1 MARSWLWGSQIA
13 VKKKTSSKTYWSI
26 LKTFYNTKKAPII
39 PPILIENKLE
49 TDFFK
54 KANYFNKFFASK
66 CTPLS
71 NSSSIPS
78 SLDLETEA
86 RLMSINFSDNDILK
100 IIRSLDI
107 NKAHDHDDIS
117 IRMVKICDDA
127 ISKLLSVIY
136 KNVIKQVSILMH
148 AKSLALSQS
157 TRKEVKKLLTIT
169 D

>member
-1 MARSWLWGSQIA
+1 M
-13 VKKKTSSKTYWSI
+13 
-26 LKTFYNTKKAPII
+26 PII

-71 NSSSIPS
+71 NRSSLPS

-86 RLMSINFSDNDILK
+86 RLTSISLLGNDILK

-107 NKAHDHDDIS
+107 NKTHGHDDIS
-117 IRMVKICDDA
+117 VRMVKICDDS
-127 ISKLLSVIY
+127 IKKPLSIIY
-136 KNVIKQVSILMH
+136 KNWIKTGIYPNVW
-148 AKSLALSQS
+148 KSLTLSQS
-157 TRKEVKKLLTIT
+157 TRKKVSNCKQLQTSLTSS
-169 D
+169 